1 MLVSGEGAEVELDA
15 EAAERAVGALA
26 RCALRHGGFD
36 EVELTVRGPELAIS
50 PVTPASAPV
59 LLGEDLRDLGAAVAV
74 RVVQARGGSVAVDG
88 RRADDPARMSERL
101 VNVDDYAEAARE
113 RLEPGAFGYVAGGAG
128 DEHTLRGNAAAFLRW
143 ELRPRVL
150 VDVGSVTTATTVL
163 GTEVAL
169 PVLVAPTAFQRLCD
183 PEGELATARAAAR
196 AGTVM
201 SLSTLSS
208 VTPAELAA
216 AAPGA
221 QQWFQLYWSRD
232 RGFTQELVAAAV
244 EAGFA
249 ALMLTVDLP
258 VAGRRERDVRAAFAL
273 PDDLPLPNLPQTLQ
287 REDFHP
293 ALHAV
298 VDDTLTWRDLEWL
311 RSVCPLPLVI
321 KGILTA
327 EDALLAAEHGAAA
340 IVVSNHGGRQLDGVP
355 ATLDVLPEVVE
366 AVGERVEVLRRRRH
380 PPRHRR
386 AQGARARRARDAL
399 RPRRALRPGGR
410 RREGVRRCSSCCA
423 ASSSWA

>member
-1 MLVSGEGAEVELDA
+1 M
-15 EAAERAVGALA
+15 
-26 RCALRHGGFD
+26 
-36 EVELTVRGPELAIS
+36 T
-50 PVTPASAPV
+50 
-59 LLGEDLRDLGAAVAV
+59 
-74 RVVQARGGSVAVDG
+74 
-88 RRADDPARMSERL
+88 ERL
-101 VNVDDYAEAARE
+101 VNVDDYAEAARQ
-113 RLEPGAFGYVAGGAG
+113 RLEPGAYGYVTGGAG
-128 DEHTLRGNAAAFLRW
+128 DEHTLRGNAAAFARW

-163 GTEVAL
+163 GAEVAL

-201 SLSTLSS
+201 CQSTLSS

-232 RGFTQELVAAAV
+232 RGFTQELVTAAA
-244 EAGFA
+244 EAGFP

-287 REDFHP
+287 RADFHT

-311 RSVCPLPLVI
+311 SSVCPLPLVI
-321 KGILTA
+321 KGILTH

-340 IVVSNHGGRQLDGVP
+340 IVVSNHGGRQLDGAS

-366 AVGERVEVLRRRRH
+366 AVGERVEVLVDGGIRRG
-380 PPRHRR
+380 
-386 AQGARARRARDAL
+386 ADVLKALALGARATLSGRAVLYGLA
-399 RPRRALRPGGR
+399 AGGEQGVAEVLELL
-410 RREGVRRCSSCCA
+410 RRELELGLKLLGCTSPAEVTAAHVRQA
-423 ASSSWA
+423 TL

>member
-1 MLVSGEGAEVELDA
+1 
-15 EAAERAVGALA
+15 
-26 RCALRHGGFD
+26 
-36 EVELTVRGPELAIS
+36 
-50 PVTPASAPV
+50 
-59 LLGEDLRDLGAAVAV
+59 
-74 RVVQARGGSVAVDG
+74 
-88 RRADDPARMSERL
+88 MSEGF

-113 RLEPGAFGYVAGGAG
+113 RLEPEAFGYVAGGAG
-128 DEHTLRGNAAAFLRW
+128 DEHTLRGNAAAFERW

-150 VDVGSVTTATTVL
+150 VDVGSVSTATTVL
-163 GTEVAL
+163 GSEVAL

-183 PEGELATARAAAR
+183 PEGELATARAAAS

-201 SLSTLSS
+201 TLSTLSS
-208 VTPAELAA
+208 ATPAELAA

-221 QQWFQLYWSRD
+221 TQWFQLYWSRD
-232 RGFTQELVAAAV
+232 RGFTQGLVEAAV

-273 PDDLPLPNLPQTLQ
+273 PDDLPLPNLPAELR
-287 REDFHP
+287 RENFHQ

-311 RSVCPLPLVI
+311 RSVCPLPLVV

-340 IVVSNHGGRQLDGVP
+340 VVVSNHGGRQLDGVP
-355 ATLDVLPEVVE
+355 PALDVVPEVVE
-366 AVGERVEVLRRRRH
+366 AVGERVEVLVDGGIRRGTDVLK
-380 PPRHRR
+380 
-386 AQGARARRARDAL
+386 ALALGARATLSGRAVLYGLAVDGEAGAARVLELLRRELELGLKLLGCTSPDEVTAAHVRRASL
-399 RPRRALRPGGR
+399 
-410 RREGVRRCSSCCA
+410 
-423 ASSSWA
+423 